1 VVNIAK
7 NLKEYINRMNSKFR
21 GKKGVI
27 SEGEKNKYKN
37 ILNELKNI
45 KQKNYNIQF
54 NIFLIEQR
62 YYYLFAKFSKLCG
75 DYAMAINYYLKVIDE
90 ERLISNGILNIKA
103 NKKIRNIINFANNN
117 PQFLSI
123 QEKDERILKEIL
135 LKCNKQLDYKKTN
148 NKDIIVILDRN
159 YDIFDEEKK
168 YRIQMQQYKTLTMI
182 FENFLSLKD
191 RFAYYTFGIE
201 NDDEKINREKEDIYM
216 DYIKNNSIK
225 KLISLTYKNNK
236 NYSFIKG
243 IIDKFHDDIINY
255 FGNQKIYLGL
265 NKDDQN
271 KSSFNENSL
280 LKIKT
285 NNKTNDIYK
294 MKIKCTINTI
304 FKVFNDIITYNNDE
318 DRKKYVI
325 LITESFQNEQ
335 NNELTRGNIKNLF
348 KDLNDC
354 YKANV
359 EKLFIIGTSLE
370 EQNKYKLIGPELLN
384 YGIRNEFLEF
394 ENIQELNKK
403 LLTLGNFPRK
413 YEYLN
418 EQLNKGDNK

>member
-1 VVNIAK
+1 
-7 NLKEYINRMNSKFR
+7 
-21 GKKGVI
+21 
-27 SEGEKNKYKN
+27 
-37 ILNELKNI
+37 
-45 KQKNYNIQF
+45 
-54 NIFLIEQR
+54 
-62 YYYLFAKFSKLCG
+62 
-75 DYAMAINYYLKVIDE
+75 
-90 ERLISNGILNIKA
+90 
-103 NKKIRNIINFANNN
+103 
-117 PQFLSI
+117 
-123 QEKDERILKEIL
+123 
-135 LKCNKQLDYKKTN
+135 
-148 NKDIIVILDRN
+148 
-159 YDIFDEEKK
+159 
-168 YRIQMQQYKTLTMI
+168 MQQYKTLTMI

-271 KSSFNENSL
+271 KNSFNENSI
-280 LKIKT
+280 LKS
-285 NNKTNDIYK
+285 NNQINDGYK
-294 MKIKCTINTI
+294 MNIKCTINTI

-318 DRKKYVI
+318 DRNKYVI

-384 YGIRNEFLEF
+384 YGIRNEYLEF

-413 YEYLN
+413 YEYPN
-418 EQLNKGDNK
+418 EQLNKEDNK

>member
-1 VVNIAK
+1 M
-7 NLKEYINRMNSKFR
+7 R
-21 GKKGVI
+21 
-27 SEGEKNKYKN
+27 
-37 ILNELKNI
+37 
-45 KQKNYNIQF
+45 
-54 NIFLIEQR
+54 
-62 YYYLFAKFSKLCG
+62 
-75 DYAMAINYYLKVIDE
+75 
-90 ERLISNGILNIKA
+90 
-103 NKKIRNIINFANNN
+103 
-117 PQFLSI
+117 
-123 QEKDERILKEIL
+123 EIL
-135 LKCNKQLDYKKTN
+135 SKCNKNLDYKKTN

-182 FENFLSLKD
+182 FENFLSLK
-191 RFAYYTFGIE
+191 
-201 NDDEKINREKEDIYM
+201 
-216 DYIKNNSIK
+216 KNNSIK

-271 KSSFNENSL
+271 KSSFNENSI
-280 LKIKT
+280 LKIKS
-285 NNKTNDIYK
+285 NNQINDGYK

-359 EKLFIIGTSLE
+359 EKLFICKIC
-370 EQNKYKLIGPELLN
+370 KIVW
-384 YGIRNEFLEF
+384 
-394 ENIQELNKK
+394 
-403 LLTLGNFPRK
+403 
-413 YEYLN
+413 
-418 EQLNKGDNK
+418 